1 MSKAD
6 LKFFAGELQQR
17 GLLEYGSVIDTD
29 TVHELLGLQ
38 VPETG
43 TRQQFRKLELAELA
57 AIDYVREQLLKV
69 GKYIT
74 STPSGYRVL
83 LPSENA
89 AQIDLYLSAAARKIR
104 RARMLSQTT
113 PAEHQPGAS
122 QTNARAEMMQS
133 SLDSRY
139 RPGQIN

>member
-6 LKFFAGELQQR
+6 LKFFASELQQR

-38 VPETG
+38 VPDTG
-43 TRQQFRKLELAELA
+43 TRQQFRRIELAELA
-57 AIDYVREQLLKV
+57 AIDHVREQLLKA

-74 STPSGYRVL
+74 GTPSGYRVL

-104 RARMLSQTT
+104 RARLLAQTT
-113 PAEHQPGAS
+113 PIEYQPGANQS
-122 QTNARAEMMQS
+122 NVRAEMMQS

-139 RPGQIN
+139 RPGHIN